1 MHNYTTILLSLKTHI
16 SKIYEEKQFL
26 NPCRAVPLCCVY
38 ACHSFHYFAAN
49 ETCSCSKSWRWRF
62 VIMFQGGAAL
72 YDQHVSLAP
81 GDQAAATGRRG
92 GLQVWNHFPRSSRGM
107 CSGAVRQ
114 PHCTEWVYIHIERV
128 ACADK
133 SPAAAYIFVTPVL
146 ASAPRKLSPL
156 RALRFHAQAPMQL
169 SNPITAN
176 LFCLTRKKAFI
187 VFFITNG
194 LKIYYEMLNYYH
206 LKL

>member
-1 MHNYTTILLSLKTHI
+1 MNGSFQNLRRKTILEPLEPLPCCSPLLCLRVSLI
-16 SKIYEEKQFL
+16 SLF
-26 NPCRAVPLCCVY
+26 
-38 ACHSFHYFAAN
+38 
-49 ETCSCSKSWRWRF
+49 CSCSKSWRWRF

-146 ASAPRKLSPL
+146 ASAPGKLSPPPGPKISRTGADATFQSHHSKSL
-156 RALRFHAQAPMQL
+156 L
-169 SNPITAN
+169 SNTKESIQCFFYN
-176 LFCLTRKKAFI
+176 KWLKK
-187 VFFITNG
+187 N
-194 LKIYYEMLNYYH
+194 YYKMLNYYH
-206 LKL
+206 LKLKSVRT